1 MLMEQR
7 IINHHLY
14 NRATNQWGFFHYYSE
29 EDEFSTGGREKGFHT
44 RFLRNEEGDVYGIR
58 LRENFQERVYV
69 NYAWKQ
75 DSLIWRAEDL
85 LKQGDYERA
94 RSAYEAAWEAHP
106 EHYYLQEAIQHLE
119 YIQSITTEELEAQL
133 QQFAGQYG
141 QNKIWAEDGLLYVK
155 WPGQARWAYRPISN
169 STFIT
174 LNSYNRKITFFEYD
188 QHILA
193 LRGHLYHVKEGKWEP
208 SGSLIYGWKQDAQIL
223 EAVERFK
230 EGRNVRARATCE
242 AALERH
248 PRHFFLEQIQDHLD
262 YVLSLSKEELD
273 ERIQRVTGNYENN
286 LRVWLEGEKLYIQQ
300 QGRRRLEIRPV
311 SRRRFIA
318 VESAFINYE
327 FVEEGGEIVGLR
339 SLRYNVE
346 EEYWRRRSGY
356 ATRVE

>member
-1 MLMEQR
+1 MNIML
-7 IINHHLY
+7 
-14 NRATNQWGFFHYYSE
+14 SK
-29 EDEFSTGGREKGFHT
+29 SGG
-44 RFLRNEEGDVYGIR
+44 
-58 LRENFQERVYV
+58 
-69 NYAWKQ
+69 
-75 DSLIWRAEDL
+75 
-85 LKQGDYERA
+85 
-94 RSAYEAAWEAHP
+94 
-106 EHYYLQEAIQHLE
+106 
-119 YIQSITTEELEAQL
+119 
-133 QQFAGQYG
+133 
-141 QNKIWAEDGLLYVK
+141 KIFG
-155 WPGQARWAYRPISN
+155 
-169 STFIT
+169 
-174 LNSYNRKITFFEYD
+174 
-188 QHILA
+188 A